1 VLLFTIT
8 FIKAK
13 SSLKKMKPIYL
24 YGCGGHGKVILD
36 ILHYQGQVVAAFVD
50 DNPLPG
56 ITQLHGVPVYPTNT
70 ILPTLNPE
78 QIQWIVSIGNNT
90 IRQKIAEFLSFQ
102 RHSFATAIH
111 PSAQIGTNVI
121 IAPGTVIMANTAINI
136 DTQIGHHVIINTG
149 STIDHDCI
157 IDDYCHIAP
166 GCTLGGQVKV
176 GKASLLGTGTKIS
189 SGVEIPDSTTYNP
202 GLISSR

>member
-1 VLLFTIT
+1 
-8 FIKAK
+8 
-13 SSLKKMKPIYL
+13 MNPIYL

-36 ILHYQGQVVAAFVD
+36 ILSRQGHTVAAFVAD
-50 DNPLPG
+50 TPPTD
-56 ITQLHGVPVYPTNT
+56 ITQLHDIPIYPTAT

-90 IRQKIAEFLSFQ
+90 IRQKIAESLTQ
-102 RHSFATAIH
+102 QGHSFATAIH
-111 PSAQIGTNVI
+111 PSAQIGTNVM

-157 IDDYCHIAP
+157 IEDYCHVAP
-166 GCTLGGQVKV
+166 GCTLAGHVQV
-176 GKASLLGTGTKIS
+176 GKASLLTTGTKVN
-189 SGVEIPDSTTYNP
+189 SGVKIPEYTT
-202 GLISSR
+202 